1 MHDIEMGT
9 AGTTATGGGR
19 GMTPR
24 ANDDR
29 NNGEGGGG
37 GMTMDVDDV
46 DDEDEEV
53 EDTILASIFV
63 AKEIVQQQSSKI
75 PKPAFLHFST
85 AKRGEIKKANP
96 DAPFGE
102 LSKLIGAAWKELSDD
117 DKVKWEEKAKE
128 DKARYAKKMSNY
140 STASSED
147 NGPPTVEL
155 DNDSMTTNKA
165 AATVATNVR
174 EGGGGVTY
182 QGPSCRCVL
191 FSINPSSDVNTFVN
205 DDDDDDWTVDSN
217 DDPIRRS
224 SSKRQIASA
233 IIGEEAVVDSNGNSS
248 NDGGGGE
255 YLYTACNGGSLRCIN
270 TALAVKSLLSTNLH
284 QQLENDDKNNDD
296 VKDDNTSTNNTI
308 VWSIENAHPVGINK
322 IYQLPNCSP
331 IGPVLVTGDD
341 SGTVRL
347 WDVRQCSSSTI
358 TNAGDDTSTIDDM
371 DSSSSN
377 NNNNN
382 NNSSSSKKKR
392 SNKKMKKNTKQ
403 QQQQK
408 QKQENNNP
416 FDKLME
422 LPIGCIQSWK
432 VNKDYISDFTCTP
445 DGAILFATSG
455 DGTLSVFNISYVA
468 TQQRRSSSSKSN
480 NDRNRCNIV
489 NAFDNDDDDDESS
502 KKNTTT
508 STWDTMGYSKSDN
521 IEDELLSCVLLK
533 KSKKLCVGTQD
544 GTLCLYTYGQWADMS
559 DRFPGHPQSI
569 DAILKIDE
577 DTILTGSSDGLI
589 RAVQLLPNSLLG
601 VLGGHDHDGFPVE
614 GLGWSAGRRLVGSIS
629 HDEYIHL
636 WDASLLNDDDIDDI
650 DIDDGNNDGNNVQ
663 EEKESTKTKAAAGD
677 DSDDWDD
684 MDEDDNS
691 DDDDNNDS
699 DDDDDNNSNDGTGSD
714 KPKKREKIFKTD
726 NESFFSDL

>member
-1 MHDIEMGT
+1 MVGYNNIVGDDLRSMTLTIRRRVYSFLFSLAGTIHPPPPKTHEMATPLRPIECSVQPLCMAFHPTRNIVAAGLVDGTVEIHDIKIGT
-9 AGTTATGGGR
+9 AGTTAVAGGR
-19 GMTPR
+19 GMTMTPTR
-24 ANDDR
+24 ANNNR
-29 NNGEGGGG
+29 NNGMGGGG
-37 GMTMDVDDV
+37 EMMTDEDDA
-46 DDEDEEV
+46 DDEDEV

-63 AKEIVQQQSSKI
+63 AKEILQQQSSDAI
-75 PKPAFLHFST
+75 PVPPPNVESDCRDST
-85 AKRGEIKKANP
+85 
-96 DAPFGE
+96 
-102 LSKLIGAAWKELSDD
+102 
-117 DKVKWEEKAKE
+117 
-128 DKARYAKKMSNY
+128 SN
-140 STASSED
+140 
-147 NGPPTVEL
+147 N
-155 DNDSMTTNKA
+155 NKA
-165 AATVATNVR
+165 ATATVATNVR
-174 EGGGGVTY
+174 EGGEVTY

-191 FSINPSSDVNTFVN
+191 FSNNPSSVNTFFID

-224 SSKRQIASA
+224 SSKRQIANA
-233 IIGEEAVVDSNGNSS
+233 IIGEEAVVASNENSS
-248 NDGGGGE
+248 NDGGGE

-270 TALAVKSLLSTNLH
+270 TALAVKSLSTNLR
-284 QQLENDDKNNDD
+284 QQLENDDDNDD
-296 VKDDNTSTNNTI
+296 AKDDNTSTNNTI

-371 DSSSSN
+371 DS
-377 NNNNN
+377 NNN
-382 NNSSSSKKKR
+382 NNSSKKKK

-403 QQQQK
+403 QQQQ
-408 QKQENNNP
+408 QKQQNNNP

-422 LPIGCIQSWK
+422 LPTGCIQSWK
-432 VNKDYISDFTCTP
+432 VNKDYISDFTCAP
-445 DGAILFATSG
+445 DGSILFATSG

-468 TQQRRSSSSKSN
+468 TQQRRSSSKN
-480 NDRNRCNIV
+480 NNNRNRCNIV
-489 NAFDNDDDDDESS
+489 NTFDNDEDDESS

-544 GTLCLYTYGQWADMS
+544 GTLCLYTYGKWADMS

-614 GLGWSAGRRLVGSIS
+614 GLGWSAYRRLVGSIS
-629 HDEYIHL
+629 HDEYIRL
-636 WDASLLNDDDIDDI
+636 WDASLLNDDDDVDI
-650 DIDDGNNDGNNVQ
+650 DINDGNNVQ

-691 DDDDNNDS
+691 DDDDDNNNNDS
-699 DDDDDNNSNDGTGSD
+699 DDDDDNSNDGTGSD

>member
-1 MHDIEMGT
+1 MAFHPSCNIVAAGLVDGTVEIHDIKIGT
-9 AGTTATGGGR
+9 AGTTAIAGER
-19 GMTPR
+19 GMTTPR
-24 ANDDR
+24 AN
-29 NNGEGGGG
+29 NNHNDGEGGEEE
-37 GMTMDVDDV
+37 MMMDEDDV
-46 DDEDEEV
+46 DEDEEV
-53 EDTILASIFV
+53 DDTILASIFV
-63 AKEIVQQQSSKI
+63 AKEILQRSSSNTI
-75 PKPAFLHFST
+75 PMP
-85 AKRGEIKKANP
+85 P
-96 DAPFGE
+96 D
-102 LSKLIGAAWKELSDD
+102 
-117 DKVKWEEKAKE
+117 
-128 DKARYAKKMSNY
+128 
-140 STASSED
+140 
-147 NGPPTVEL
+147 VEL
-155 DNDSMTTNKA
+155 DSDSTSNNNE
-165 AATVATNVR
+165 AATATAATNMR
-174 EGGGGVTY
+174 GGEATH

-191 FSINPSSDVNTFVN
+191 FSNNPSSMNTFVN
-205 DDDDDDWTVDSN
+205 ADDDDWTVDSK

-224 SSKRQIASA
+224 SKRQTANA
-233 IIGEEAVVDSNGNSS
+233 IIGEEAVVASNENSS

-270 TALAVKSLLSTNLH
+270 TALAVKSLSTDLH
-284 QQLENDDKNNDD
+284 QQLENDDNNDD

-331 IGPVLVTGDD
+331 IGPVLITGDD

-371 DSSSSN
+371 DSN
-377 NNNNN
+377 NNTGNN
-382 NNSSSSKKKR
+382 SSKKKK
-392 SNKKMKKNTKQ
+392 SNKKMKKNTTKQ

-408 QKQENNNP
+408 QQNNNP

-422 LPIGCIQSWK
+422 LPTECIQSWK

-445 DGAILFATSG
+445 DGTVLFATSG

-468 TQQRRSSSSKSN
+468 TQQRRSSSSKNIN
-480 NDRNRCNIV
+480 NRNRCNIV
-489 NAFDNDDDDDESS
+489 NTFDNDDDESS

-508 STWDTMGYSKSDN
+508 STWDTMGYCKSDN

-614 GLGWSAGRRLVGSIS
+614 GLGWSAYRRLVGSIS
-629 HDEYIHL
+629 HDEYIRL
-636 WDASLLNDDDIDDI
+636 WDASLLNDDYDDDVDI
-650 DIDDGNNDGNNVQ
+650 DINDGNNVQ

-691 DDDDNNDS
+691 DDDDDNKNDS
-699 DDDDDNNSNDGTGSD
+699 DDDDNSNDGTGSD

>member
-1 MHDIEMGT
+1 MATPLRPIECSVQPLCMAFHPTRNIVAAGLVDGTVEIHDIKIGT
-9 AGTTATGGGR
+9 AGTTAVAGGR
-19 GMTPR
+19 GMTMTPR
-24 ANDDR
+24 ANNNR
-29 NNGEGGGG
+29 NNGMGGGG
-37 GMTMDVDDV
+37 EMMMDEDDA
-46 DDEDEEV
+46 DDEDEV

-63 AKEIVQQQSSKI
+63 AKEILQQQSSDAI
-75 PKPAFLHFST
+75 P
-85 AKRGEIKKANP
+85 
-96 DAPFGE
+96 
-102 LSKLIGAAWKELSDD
+102 
-117 DKVKWEEKAKE
+117 V
-128 DKARYAKKMSNY
+128 
-140 STASSED
+140 
-147 NGPPTVEL
+147 PPPNVEL
-155 DNDSMTTNKA
+155 DYRDSSSNNNKA
-165 AATVATNVR
+165 ATATVATNVR
-174 EGGGGVTY
+174 EGGEVTY

-191 FSINPSSDVNTFVN
+191 FSNNPSSVNTFVD

-217 DDPIRRS
+217 DDPIRRT
-224 SSKRQIASA
+224 SSKRQIANA
-233 IIGEEAVVDSNGNSS
+233 IIGEEAVVASNENSS
-248 NDGGGGE
+248 NDGGGE

-270 TALAVKSLLSTNLH
+270 TALAVKSLSTNLR
-284 QQLENDDKNNDD
+284 QQLENDDDNDD
-296 VKDDNTSTNNTI
+296 AKDDNTSTNNTI

-371 DSSSSN
+371 DS

-382 NNSSSSKKKR
+382 NNSSKKKK

-403 QQQQK
+403 QQQQ
-408 QKQENNNP
+408 QKQQNNNP

-422 LPIGCIQSWK
+422 LPTGCIQSWK
-432 VNKDYISDFTCTP
+432 VNKDYISDFTCAP
-445 DGAILFATSG
+445 DGSILFATSG

-468 TQQRRSSSSKSN
+468 TQQRRSSSKN
-480 NDRNRCNIV
+480 NNNRNRCNIV
-489 NAFDNDDDDDESS
+489 NTFDNDEDDESS

-544 GTLCLYTYGQWADMS
+544 GTLCLYTYGKWADMS

-614 GLGWSAGRRLVGSIS
+614 GLGWSAYRRLVGSIS
-629 HDEYIHL
+629 HDEYIRL
-636 WDASLLNDDDIDDI
+636 WDASLLNDDDDDVDI
-650 DIDDGNNDGNNVQ
+650 DINDGNNVQ

-691 DDDDNNDS
+691 YDDDDNNNNDS
-699 DDDDDNNSNDGTGSD
+699 DDDDDDNSNDGTGSD